1 MLEGVLERVPCGEAK
16 VLVLSSLGGTLD
28 GSKNDLEVL
37 AGDARVLVVSLV
49 AGEAHVLLA
58 GETRVSVV
66 SLVAGDAR
74 VSVVSLVAGEAHVLS
89 RRRGT
94 LEGSIIEVFLAAG
107 DSRMLLLVRS
117 NLGGM

>member
-37 AGDARVLVVSLV
+37 AGDARV
-49 AGEAHVLLA
+49 
-58 GETRVSVV
+58 
-66 SLVAGDAR
+66 
-74 VSVVSLVAGEAHVLS
+74 SVVSLVAGEAHVLS

-94 LEGSIIEVFLAAG
+94 LESSINEVFLAAG